1 MCSISVAILR
11 VCHASIVVINISY
24 GGGVCLDGTHVHFGF
39 KGARSTVAGFD
50 FRIEHVVKLVNS
62 CAKPNEDMDGQDI
75 FGIEANEAE
84 MSAFFWRFLYS

>member
-62 CAKPNEDMDGQDI
+62 CAKPNEDTDGQDV

-84 MSAFFWRFLYS
+84 ISLFFWCMLYS